1 MPETPAVLRTG
12 KTLAQICD
20 AAELSDEARALRAEG
35 QTARPFVE
43 LLIER
48 ARYPDAVRF
57 LAHALPRREAVWWAW
72 VCARRVAGEKPA
84 APIQASLDA
93 TQQWIADPTDQRRRA
108 AMQHAETVGFGTPAG
123 SAGLAAFLS
132 GGSLAPPDVEAVP
145 PGEFMAAKAIAGSI
159 ILAAVATEPERA
171 DEKFRG
177 FVEQGMVVAEKTELW
192 TPPATPAGQGGR
204 R

>member
-1 MPETPAVLRTG
+1 
-12 KTLAQICD
+12 
-20 AAELSDEARALRAEG
+20 
-35 QTARPFVE
+35 
-43 LLIER
+43 
-48 ARYPDAVRF
+48 
-57 LAHALPRREAVWWAW
+57 
-72 VCARRVAGEKPA
+72 
-84 APIQASLDA
+84 
-93 TQQWIADPTDQRRRA
+93 
-108 AMQHAETVGFGTPAG
+108 
-123 SAGLAAFLS
+123 
-132 GGSLAPPDVEAVP
+132 VP